1 MPAYVIVR
9 AEVTDPE
16 RFKRYQQLATA
27 SVEKFGGRFL
37 VRGGSMVTLE
47 GSWDCPRMVV
57 VEFPSL
63 DQVKSWYRSPD
74 YQQAIE
80 ARKGAAIFHMV
91 ALEGNTME
99 LGPAR

>member
-1 MPAYVIVR
+1 MPAYVV
-9 AEVTDPE
+9 AQVEVLDPE
-16 RFKRYQQLATA
+16 RFRTYQQLATA
-27 SVEKFGGRFL
+27 SVEKFGGRFI

-47 GSWDCPRMVV
+47 GSWDCPRVVV

-63 DQVKSWYRSPD
+63 ETATSWYRSPD
-74 YQQAIE
+74 YQRAIE

-91 ALEGNTME
+91 ALGGNTTE